1 MPTQS
6 PIKKIKLGEALI
18 SRGDIST
25 EQLQKALVT
34 QKAQGGK
41 LGDVLIQMG
50 FITEMH
56 LANALS
62 QQLNIPFVDLKK
74 YTIKAD
80 VIQKLP
86 ERLARRYRGILLDIV
101 GDSYVVGMAD
111 PTDLAAYDELTKKI
125 LGSIKIAI
133 VVESDLLRL
142 FDLVYRKTAEISS
155 LAVEL
160 KEEMDESEALV
171 APTETISADAAPV
184 VKMLNSIFEDAIQM
198 GASDVHIE
206 PDEKILRI
214 RQRVDGVLQ
223 EHIIPG
229 KEIISALVLRIKLIA
244 NMNISERRLPQDG
257 RFNIQVK
264 DHNVDVRVAII
275 PVHFGEAV
283 VLRLLDQA
291 KGVLQLEQLGME
303 SEMMLNV
310 RRLIHRPNG
319 MILVTGPTGSGK
331 TTTLYAILNELNT
344 VEKKIITIEDPV
356 EYVLPRI
363 NQVQVNSQINL
374 NFAEVLRSAVRHDP
388 DIIMVGEMRD
398 EETVRIGLRASMTG
412 HLVFSTLHTND
423 AISST
428 VRLMDMGAEG
438 FLVAGAL
445 RGVLAQRLLRK
456 NCDSCSAPYT
466 PSDQEM
472 AWIIGFT
479 GEERKDYSF
488 KKGTGCSRCNKTGY
502 RGRTGIYEFLEITS
516 MLADA
521 LRAHE
526 TTVFINLAKKQKE
539 FKSLGQ
545 CAFELA
551 AKGITTLSEVFRITG
566 DLG

>member
-6 PIKKIKLGEALI
+6 PIKKIKLGEALVA
-18 SRGDIST
+18 RGDISN
-25 EQLQKALVT
+25 EQLQKALET
-34 QKAQGGK
+34 QKAEGGK
-41 LGDVLIQMG
+41 LGDVLVQLG
-50 FITEMH
+50 FIEEVK

-62 QQLNIPFVDLKK
+62 QQLNIPFIDLKK

-80 VIQKLP
+80 IIQKLP
-86 ERLARRYRGILLDIV
+86 ERLARRYRGVILDIV
-101 GDSYVVGMAD
+101 DGNHIVGMAD

-125 LGSIKIAI
+125 LGPVKISI

-142 FDLVYRKTAEISS
+142 FDLVYRKTGEISL
-155 LAVEL
+155 LAEAL
-160 KEEMDESEALV
+160 KEEMDESEALM

-184 VKMLNSIFEDAIQM
+184 VKLLNSIFEDAVQV

-206 PDEKILRI
+206 PDEKVLRI

-229 KEIISALVLRIKLIA
+229 KEIISALVLRIKLIG
-244 NMNISERRLPQDG
+244 NMNISEKRLPQDG
-257 RFNIQVK
+257 RFNMQVK
-264 DHNVDVRVAII
+264 EHNIDVRVAIM

-283 VLRLLDQA
+283 VLRLLDQG
-291 KGVLQLEQLGME
+291 KGILQLEQLGMDK
-303 SEMMLNV
+303 EMLSSV
-310 RRLIHRPNG
+310 RRLVHKPNG

-363 NQVQVNSQINL
+363 SQVQINAQINL

-388 DIIMVGEMRD
+388 DVVMVGEMRD
-398 EETVRIGLRASMTG
+398 EETVSIGLRAAMTG

-423 AISST
+423 SISST

-456 NCDSCSAPYT
+456 NCDSCIAPYT
-466 PSDQEM
+466 PSEQEQ
-472 AWIIGFT
+472 AWIVGFT
-479 GEERKDYSF
+479 GEENKTYNF
-488 KKGTGCSRCNKTGY
+488 KKGSGCSRCNKTGY
-502 RGRTGIYEFLEITS
+502 RGRTGIYEFLEIGS
-516 MLADA
+516 GLADA
-521 LRAHE
+521 LRAKE
-526 TTVFINLAKKQKE
+526 TTAFVHLAKKQKG
-539 FKSLGQ
+539 FKPLAQS
-545 CAFELA
+545 AFECA
-551 AKGITTLSEVFRITG
+551 AQGVTTLTEVFRITG
-566 DLG
+566 EIM